1 MAMLW
6 FVVTGVKLYDGVVE
20 LPVEFYADEAGVY
33 PCQITLKSDDD
44 IRIYYIECSIVL
56 TGTTAELVFTTAV
69 MQSTSQ
75 DIPIVS
81 CGSFVLNLYVH
92 AWMCTDTHTLKL
104 LHWLWPSVTPKVCQ
118 SYFFLNKN
126 YSKVHNTFL

>member
-92 AWMCTDTHTLKL
+92 AWMCTHTHTHIKTLALALAFSDTKSM
-104 LHWLWPSVTPKVCQ
+104 SVL
-118 SYFFLNKN
+118 FF
-126 YSKVHNTFL
+126 F